1 MSRIGCDGLKRRL
14 ARRAG
19 EMVYVSFDI
28 DFVDAAHAPRVGSP
42 ELAGPSTSATLATVR
57 ALEGLDMIGFDLGG
71 GHPVLRPAPPDLL
84 SGQSRPDD
92 VRLDDA
98 AAGVTRRSRR
108 PTPMPASTAPC
119 TASPAKATRCWFR
132 R

>member
-42 ELAGPSTSATLATVR
+42 ELAGPSSSATLAAVR
-57 ALEGLDMIGFDLGG
+57 ALEGLDMIGFD
-71 GHPVLRPAPPDLL
+71 PVEAAPPYDLRHL
-84 SGQSRPDD
+84 TCYLANLVLMEFVSMTP
-92 VRLDDA
+92 VR
-98 AAGVTRRSRR
+98 G
-108 PTPMPASTAPC
+108 
-119 TASPAKATRCWFR
+119 
-132 R
+132 